1 MPTFP
6 PVVGHTG
13 RSNNL
18 KYYVNN
24 SITGI
29 QIPNKTKQINISQ
42 HADDTNLFLENQKSI
57 ANVLRFFETL
67 NKATGTTT
75 NLEKTILPINTN
87 DTLKIQK
94 NTPDITIKEQQQQLK
109 F

>member
-42 HADDTNLFLENQKSI
+42 HVDDTNLFLENQKSV

-67 NKATGTTT
+67 NKATVATI
-75 NLEKTILPINTN
+75 NVEKTTVLPINTN

-94 NTPDITIKEQQQQLK
+94 NTPDITIK
-109 F
+109 